1 MLVRGMGKE
10 GSMAN
15 ARSRPVLTCDVQKRD
30 EARVN
35 IETSFTFMQEMAKL
49 NSNMIEYLQ
58 LRISRDETTAVEDT
72 L

>member
-1 MLVRGMGKE
+1 ME
-10 GSMAN
+10 ESTAN
-15 ARSRPVLTCDVQKRD
+15 ARSRLVLTWDVQKRD